1 MCQMRVL
8 VLLSSIALVAVAGA
22 GAKVTMTLG
31 TLTGV
36 VTRGP
41 IAPICVAEQP
51 CDEPAKHVTLL
62 FSRNEHVAGRV
73 LTDALGRYRIRLPAG
88 LYSVRRP
95 GSTAI
100 GRKLE
105 PSRARV
111 YAGRSARIDFSI
123 DTGIR

>member
-1 MCQMRVL
+1 MRVL
-8 VLLSSIALVAVAGA
+8 VLLSSIALVVVAGA
-22 GAKVTMTLG
+22 QATISRG

-36 VTRGP
+36 VMRGP
-41 IAPICVAEQP
+41 IAPVCVAEQP
-51 CDEPAKHVTLL
+51 CDEPAKHVTLV

-73 LTDALGRYRIRLPAG
+73 VTDARGHYRVRLPAG

-95 GSTAI
+95 GATAI

-105 PSRARV
+105 PGRARV
-111 YAGRSARIDFSI
+111 YAGRSVRIDFFI